1 MTDGR
6 ARGRALA
13 LIATAVLLAMSLWFT
28 ASAVSP
34 QLAARWALGDSATG
48 WLTAV
53 VQLGFVAGTA
63 LSAVLN
69 LADIWPTRRL
79 FAGAALAG
87 AIVNAMLLFAPG
99 FESAL
104 ALRFATGVALAGV
117 YPPAMKMVAT
127 WYRDARGFAIGV
139 VIGALTLGKAAP
151 YLVTA
156 LAGGGPRPVILG
168 TSLAASLAAIVV
180 ATRYRDGPFAFERRS
195 FSWSLVREVMAQREW
210 RLATGGYLGHMWE
223 LYAFWTW
230 IAAFLVASGELRAAA
245 GHGAPGTMIAGVL
258 AYGAIAIGAVGCVW
272 GGLIADRIGQARL
285 VVRALAASGGCALA
299 AAVAFGH
306 SYWLLVPLT
315 WAWGFWV
322 IADSA
327 QFSTLVTRSVPSHAV
342 GTALTLQTSLGFLLT
357 MASIQLVPIVVGQRG
372 WRWAMAMLALGPLAG
387 IAAMRVL
394 LHDGGARGAAAL
406 RQSASS
412 H

>member
-1 MTDGR
+1 MTGDR
-6 ARGRALA
+6 ARARALL
-13 LIATAVLLAMSLWFT
+13 LIAAAVLLAMSLWFT

-34 QLAARWALGDSATG
+34 QLAARWALGDSTTG

-69 LADIWPTRRL
+69 LADIWPARRF

-127 WYRDARGFAIGV
+127 WYRDRRGFAIGV

-151 YLVTA
+151 YLVNA
-156 LAGGGPRPVILG
+156 LAGGRLRPVILG
-168 TSLAASLAAIVV
+168 TSLAAGAAAVVV
-180 ATRYRDGPFAFERRS
+180 AIGYRDGPFAFDRRP
-195 FSWSLVREVMAQREW
+195 FSWSLAREVLAQREW

-230 IAAFLVASGELRAAA
+230 IAAFLAASGELRAAA
-245 GHGAPGTMIAGVL
+245 GHGTPGTRVAGML

-272 GGLIADRIGQARL
+272 GGLVADRIGQARL
-285 VVRALAASGGCALA
+285 VVRALVASGGCALL
-299 AAVAFGH
+299 AAVAFGR

-357 MASIQLVPIVVGQRG
+357 MASIQLVPVVVHHQG

-387 IAAMRVL
+387 IAAMRL
-394 LHDGGARGAAAL
+394 LMRNDRDHGAASL
-406 RQSASS
+406 RRSASS
-412 H
+412 R

>member
-1 MTDGR
+1 MTEGR
-6 ARGRALA
+6 AQARALA
-13 LIATAVLLAMSLWFT
+13 LIAAAVLLAMSLWFT

-34 QLAARWALGDSATG
+34 QLAARWTLGDSATG

-63 LSAVLN
+63 ISAVLN
-69 LADIWPTRRL
+69 LADIWPTRRF

-87 AIVNAMLLFAPG
+87 AVVNALLLFAPG
-99 FESAL
+99 VESAL

-127 WYRDARGFAIGV
+127 WYRDRRGFAIGV

-151 YLVTA
+151 YLVNA
-156 LAGGGPRPVILG
+156 LAGGRLRPVILG
-168 TSLAASLAAIVV
+168 TSLAAAAAAVV
-180 ATRYRDGPFAFERRS
+180 VMIGYRDGPFAFERRP
-195 FSWSLVREVMAQREW
+195 FSWSLAREVLGQREW

-245 GHGAPGTMIAGVL
+245 GHGAPGTTAAGVL

-272 GGLIADRIGQARL
+272 GGLVADRIGQARL
-285 VVRALAASGGCALA
+285 VVRALAASGGCALL
-299 AAVAFGH
+299 AAVAFGQ

-357 MASIQLVPIVVGQRG
+357 MASIQLVPVIVRHQG

-387 IAAMRVL
+387 IAAMRL
-394 LHDGGARGAAAL
+394 LIGNRPDRDAASL
-406 RQSASS
+406 RRPSS
-412 H
+412 SR